1 MGEQQPRRHGAA
13 GPRPDAPTRA
23 ATAGD
28 GDPEQGEPGQA
39 PDGSTPRPRRRRRR
53 SDRVDLQRS
62 LTIAI
67 GVAVGLVLA
76 QLVTA
81 TAARLRSLLIL
92 LLISL
97 FLSFAMEP
105 AVQWLHQR
113 GMRRGLG
120 TGIVFLVAA
129 LLGGGLVASM
139 YGLVVDQVTNLV
151 ESGPDLIAGLEARV
165 EELPEQVQQ
174 PVADFLD
181 NQSEN
186 LPSRLGDVAS
196 NVGRSALGLG
206 TTLIG
211 TIASSLAVLLLTFYL
226 VADGPRLRWQLSR
239 RLEPA
244 RQREFI
250 EVWELAIAKT
260 GGYVYSRVL
269 LAVVSATVH
278 VVAFQFAGLP
288 YATALGVWVGV
299 VSSVIPVIG
308 LYIAG
313 ILPVVVA
320 LANPDEASIL
330 VVLVV
335 ITIYQQIE
343 NYLVQPRVTAH
354 SLELH
359 PAVAFGAVLAGA
371 ALLGPVGALLALPV
385 AAIVAALITTYAEE
399 HDVLEHG
406 LTTTPAA
413 VVNGGDGWR
422 RRRRQAQD
430 ASTPGSDEEQ

>member
-1 MGEQQPRRHGAA
+1 
-13 GPRPDAPTRA
+13 
-23 ATAGD
+23 
-28 GDPEQGEPGQA
+28 
-39 PDGSTPRPRRRRRR
+39 
-53 SDRVDLQRS
+53 VD
-62 LTIAI
+62 
-67 GVAVGLVLA
+67 
-76 QLVTA
+76 
-81 TAARLRSLLIL
+81 
-92 LLISL
+92 
-97 FLSFAMEP
+97 
-105 AVQWLHQR
+105 
-113 GMRRGLG
+113 
-120 TGIVFLVAA
+120 
-129 LLGGGLVASM
+129 
-139 YGLVVDQVTNLV
+139 
-151 ESGPDLIAGLEARV
+151 
-165 EELPEQVQQ
+165 ELPEQVQQ

-211 TIASSLAVLLLTFYL
+211 TLASALAVLLVTFYL

-269 LAVVSATVH
+269 LAVVSAGVH

-288 YATALGVWVGV
+288 YATALGVWIGV
-299 VSSVIPVIG
+299 VSSVIPVVG

-313 ILPVVVA
+313 ILPIVVA
-320 LANPDEASIL
+320 LANPDEVSIL

-335 ITIYQQIE
+335 IVVYQQIE

-354 SLELH
+354 SLSLH
-359 PAVAFGAVLAGA
+359 PAVAFIAVLAGA

-385 AAIVAALITTYAEE
+385 AAIVAALVTAYAEE

-413 VVNGGDGWR
+413 VVNGGERWR
-422 RRRRQAQD
+422 RRRRDQD
-430 ASTPGSDEEQ
+430 GGSAPGGGEEH